1 MFSLLYYPGILPRG
15 YWIVNRFLQEIFNIF
30 CKNLLFWWY
39 QVMTPGLAGGHDFLK
54 GGEILMLIELGEG
67 ALVRTVHKTVED
79 RTYQTTDHEYHPD
92 QTVVVGGGDQQK
104 TDQILGAG

>member
-30 CKNLLFWWY
+30 CKNLLFFMY
-39 QVMTPGLAGGHDFLK
+39 
-54 GGEILMLIELGEG
+54 GGEISMLVELGEG

-79 RTYQTTDHEYHPD
+79 RTYQTADHKYHPD
-92 QTVVVGGGDQQK
+92 QTVVIGCGDQQK